1 MQSKSYKCHHFTMHN
16 FNARVKVTVCFQDV
30 AEGQINMAKVYFHG
44 EMMTVLKCYVPN

>member
-1 MQSKSYKCHHFTMHN
+1 MHN